1 MWERAVRCRRV
12 VVLREVVEAAR
23 CASGG
28 LSEGWGWE
36 TIRPGALCIEKQGA
50 SPEAVY
56 LQACVFMNT
65 ATTSYV
71 AVGSFL
77 CVVYRK
83 RMFINE

>member
-12 VVLREVVEAAR
+12 FVLREVVEAAR

-28 LSEGWGWE
+28 LSVDRGWE
-36 TIRPGALCIEKQGA
+36 TIRPGALCIEKQSA

-56 LQACVFMNT
+56 LQACVFTDTAMN
-65 ATTSYV
+65 ACE
-71 AVGSFL
+71 AVGAFL
-77 CVVYRK
+77 CVVYIE

>member
-12 VVLREVVEAAR
+12 FVLREVVEAAR

-36 TIRPGALCIEKQGA
+36 TIRPGALCIEEESA

-56 LQACVFMNT
+56 LQACVST
-65 ATTSYV
+65 GRATTSCV

-77 CVVYRK
+77 CVVYIK
-83 RMFINE
+83 RMFMNE